1 MTENACLEIYI
12 GDIHERKTIQADF
25 FPVEEVFLV
34 CDFVERCGA
43 VVGVIFS

>member
-12 GDIHERKTIQADF
+12 GDIHKGKTIQSDF

-34 CDFVERCGA
+34 GHFVERCGA
-43 VVGVIFS
+43 VVGVIFA